1 MILYRTSGPWGGG
14 VGANLTPAQV
24 DGNFYDVSMRV
35 QFLEL
40 NPAQPVQITSF
51 AATGDKLYIHMSD
64 GTVNGPVTM
73 PIVRWNS
80 RGAWVPSTVYLKDDV
95 VVGPDSA
102 VYLVAFN
109 HTSSASAFDPNA
121 NDGLGHNYY
130 SLLLAV
136 PATTMPSGGGPGYV
150 LTKNS
155 TANYDTIWGLPQAP
169 GGGSLG
175 QVLQKNSSADG
186 DASWQTLVIADLGDT
201 DFTTLSNGDYL
212 RWNTASNSWTN
223 QAPVMAKV
231 LTASSWVPAIGDEG
245 AFMVLTNGAV
255 NTTVAVPADATMLFA
270 IGTELHVH
278 QDGTGL
284 VTVAAEAG
292 VTIRKHVS
300 FSNILLGQYATATVK
315 KTAANEWRLFG
326 LLAAA

>member
-1 MILYRTSGPWGGG
+1 MILYRTSGPWGAG

-24 DGNFYDVSMRV
+24 DGNFYDVSARV

-40 NPAQPVQITSF
+40 HPVQPVLITSF
-51 AATGDKLYIHMSD
+51 SAAGDKLYIHMSD
-64 GTVNGPVTM
+64 GTVNGPITM
-73 PIVRWNS
+73 PVARWFF
-80 RGAWVPSTVYLKDDV
+80 RGPWTTNTGYLNNDV
-95 VVGPDSA
+95 VVGPDNA
-102 VYLVAFN
+102 VYFVAFN
-109 HTSSASAFDPNA
+109 HTSSVSTFDPYA
-121 NDGLGHNYY
+121 NDGAGHNYY
-130 SLLLAV
+130 SLLLTV
-136 PATTMPSGGGPGYV
+136 PAATLPSGGGPGYI

-155 TANYDTIWGLPQAP
+155 TTNYDVVWGLPQAP

-186 DASWQTLVIADLGDT
+186 DASWQALVVSDLSDT
-201 DFTTLSNGDYL
+201 RLTTLTDGDYL
-212 RWNTASNSWTN
+212 RWDATSNSWIN
-223 QAPVMAKV
+223 LAPVMAKV

-245 AFMVLTNGAV
+245 AFMVLVNGVV
-255 NTTVAVPADATMLFA
+255 NTTVTVPTDTTMPFA

-292 VTIRKHVS
+292 VILRKHAS

-315 KTAANEWRLFG
+315 KTAVNEWRLFG